1 MPTQIITKNSST
13 GSSVPSASDLVQ
25 GELAVN
31 VTDKRLFTENSSG
44 AVVELATNPSTL
56 TIGSV
61 SVTAILDEDNFAS
74 NSATSLATQQSIKA
88 YVDSTGSGTMTSWI
102 LEDGDG
108 TEVSVSNA
116 KEVKFVEGGGL
127 DINWTDTDNGTDGDP
142 YDLTFTVNAAQTGI
156 TSLLA
161 TDIKIG
167 EDDQTKI
174 DFETADT
181 INFYAGNTKQL
192 SLTDG
197 ALNIMAQG
205 DLRLEDSSGGE
216 YVALQA
222 PSSLSS
228 SYTLTLPAD
237 DGASSQILSTDGSG
251 VLSWASV
258 STAGLTDGSVT
269 TAKLAD
275 DAVTSA
281 KLAHALDITTSVSVG
296 GSSDGVAISQ
306 GAIALKNGGA
316 QSRIDFYCE
325 SSNAHY
331 TRVQAAA
338 HSAYSG
344 NITLTLPASTGTSGQ
359 AMVTDGSGNLS
370 FATVEGAYSAW
381 AIKAASDHPYTAS
394 HKDQLIIN
402 SASAFTVTLPAGS
415 SGNTVIICNAGAGA
429 VTIGRNGSEKINS
442 AAEDGSLPQG
452 NSVQLVYVDGTI
464 GWFEI

>member
-74 NSATSLATQQSIKA
+74 NSATALATQQSIKA

-108 TEVSVSNA
+108 TEVSVSDA

-142 YDLTFTVNAAQTGI
+142 YDLTFTISAAQTGI

-167 EDDQTKI
+167 EDDETKI

-181 INFYAGNTKQL
+181 INFYAANTKQL
-192 SLTDG
+192 SLTNG
-197 ALNIMAQG
+197 ALNILAQG

-222 PSSLSS
+222 PSTLSA
-228 SYTLTLPAD
+228 SYTLTMPAD
-237 DGASSQILSTDGSG
+237 DGSSSQILTTDGSG
-251 VLSWASV
+251 VLSWASI

-306 GAIALKNGGA
+306 GAIALKNGGT

-331 TRVQAAA
+331 TRLQAAA

-344 NITLTLPASTGTSGQ
+344 NIVLTLPASDGDAGQ
-359 AMVTDGSGNLS
+359 FLQTDGSGALS
-370 FATVEGAYSAW
+370 FADSTGMSTS
-381 AIKAASDHPYTAS
+381 KAFYMG
-394 HKDQLIIN
+394 QL
-402 SASAFTVTLPAGS
+402 
-415 SGNTVIICNAGAGA
+415 
-429 VTIGRNGSEKINS
+429 
-442 AAEDGSLPQG
+442 
-452 NSVQLVYVDGTI
+452 
-464 GWFEI
+464 

>member
-108 TEVSVSNA
+108 TEVSVSDA

-142 YDLTFTVNAAQTGI
+142 YDLTFTISAAQTGI

-167 EDDQTKI
+167 EDDETKI

-181 INFYAGNTKQL
+181 INFYAANTKQL
-192 SLTDG
+192 ALTNG
-197 ALNIMAQG
+197 ALNILAQG

-228 SYTLTLPAD
+228 SYTLTMPAD
-237 DGASSQILSTDGSG
+237 DGSSSQILSTDGSG

-306 GAIALKNGGA
+306 GAIALKNGGT
-316 QSRIDFYCE
+316 QSKIDFYCE

-344 NITLTLPASTGTSGQ
+344 NITLTLPASTGSSGQ

-370 FATVEGAYSAW
+370 FATVSGAYTAW
-381 AIKAASDHPYTAS
+381 AQKTSDFTAS
-394 HKDQLIIN
+394 AGDQLLCIHP
-402 SASAFTVTLPAGS
+402 STPFTITLPS
-415 SGNTVIICNAGAGA
+415 SPSANDTVIISNAGAA
-429 VTIGRNGSEKINS
+429 LVTIGRNSSNINS

-452 NSVQLVYVDGTI
+452 NSVQLVYVDSTI